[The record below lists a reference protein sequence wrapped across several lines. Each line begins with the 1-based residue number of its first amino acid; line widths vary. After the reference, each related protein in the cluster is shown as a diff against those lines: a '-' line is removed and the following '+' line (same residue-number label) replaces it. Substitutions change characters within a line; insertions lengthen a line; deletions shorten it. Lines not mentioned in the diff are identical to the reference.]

1 MRSMFVPALAGASS
15 LLAGCASA
23 PNAPTAE
30 FQTTK
35 LPEAYVQ
42 CVVPKFDKHG
52 LTSNVTQ
59 NSRHARIVVTSK
71 IAADNILEVYKSQDG
86 GKVFLY
92 ERKPLAS
99 TIVASRFEQTAR
111 DCL

>member
-1 MRSMFVPALAGASS
+1 MRSMFVQAPAVASL

-23 PNAPTAE
+23 PNAPTATL
-30 FQTTK
+30 QTSK
-35 LPEAYVQ
+35 SPDAYVQ
-42 CVVPKFDKHG
+42 CVVPKFDKHNMAA
-52 LTSNVTQ
+52 TVTQ
-59 NSRHARIVVTSK
+59 GSRHARIVVSSK

-99 TIVASRFEQTAR
+99 AITPSRFEQIAQ

>member
-1 MRSMFVPALAGASS
+1 MRPMFVQALAVASL

-23 PNAPTAE
+23 PNAPTATL
-30 FQTTK
+30 QTSK

-42 CVVPKFDKHG
+42 CVVPKFEKHG
-52 LTSNVTQ
+52 LASTVTQ

-99 TIVASRFEQTAR
+99 TLMASRFEQVAQ